1 MQSLDFIYIYGKET
15 NGYMNQEEWQALLKD
30 TVIHKNVLDNIDDC
44 YVDKKEE
51 DEKAVVV
58 NHLDIQKKIL
68 GK

>member
-1 MQSLDFIYIYGKET
+1 M
-15 NGYMNQEEWQALLKD
+15 LKD
-30 TVIHKNVLDNIDDC
+30 TVIHKDILDNIDDC

-51 DEKAVVV
+51 DEKSVII